1 MLRRCAR
8 DEMPEE
14 LSEPVAPKALEQAKV
29 IVEDV
34 KSRGEAAVRHWA
46 EKFNEVKEGENLVA
60 EKDELKAAYDTLS
73 IEQQGVL
80 TRVANRIR
88 KFAVA
93 QRASI
98 EDTEV
103 VIPGGKAGQLV
114 SAVENAGCYAPGGRY
129 PLPSSVLMTA
139 VTARAA
145 GVKNVWVASPHPD
158 QVTKAAAHVAGADGL
173 IKVDEGQI
181 LVAFQLV
188 IQVGGAQAIA
198 ALAQGIGIV
207 PACNIIVGPGNQ
219 WVTAAKSIVQGQC
232 AIDMLAGPSE
242 VLVIADETADPKT
255 VAADLLAQ
263 AEHDVESRPI
273 LVTTHEPLL
282 TAVNSELKVQLDDLP
297 SPNCETAKQAVA
309 KGFCVITKSIDE
321 AIEISDKI
329 APEHLEIMTADAMQ
343 ARSFLLLEIIVT
355 VFLRQVGMKCNNY
368 GGLFVG
374 RYAAEVLGDYG
385 CGPNHVLPTG
395 GTANTHGGFGRT
407 CEGSRSEEAIRSCTG
422 PRRLIFM
429 TPPAFDTGASEDNK
443 DEFFCEL
450 Y

>member
-1 MLRRCAR
+1 MLKRCAR
-8 DEMPEE
+8 DEMPVE
-14 LSEPVAPKALEQAKV
+14 LSEPVAPKALEQSKT

-46 EKFNEVKEGENLVA
+46 EKFNEVKEGESLVA
-60 EKDELKAAYDTLS
+60 DKDELKAAYDTLS
-73 IEQQGVL
+73 IDQQGVL
-80 TRVANRIR
+80 TRVADRIQ

-98 EDTEV
+98 QDTEV

-158 QVTKAAAHVAGADGL
+158 QVTKAAAHVAGADGML
-173 IKVDEGQI
+173 K
-181 LVAFQLV
+181 
-188 IQVGGAQAIA
+188 VGGAQAIA
-198 ALAQGIGIV
+198 ALAQGIGKI

-219 WVTAAKSIVQGQC
+219 WVTAAKSLVQGQC

-273 LVTTHEPLL
+273 LITTHEPLL

-297 SPNCETAKQAVA
+297 SPNCDTAKQAVA
-309 KGFCVITKSIDE
+309 KGFCVVTKSMDE
-321 AIEISDKI
+321 AIEISDQI

-343 ARSFLLLEIIVT
+343 
-355 VFLRQVGMKCNNY
+355 VGMKCNNY
-368 GGLFVG
+368 GGLFIG

-395 GTANTHGGFGRT
+395 GTAKYTGGLSVHTFLRIRT
-407 CEGSRSEEAIRSCTG
+407 WMRVDSQEQNQPVVQDSIALARMEGLEGHARAAEVRK
-422 PRRLIFM
+422 L
-429 TPPAFDTGASEDNK
+429 
-443 DEFFCEL
+443 
-450 Y
+450 